1 MSMLS
6 MQPNILL
13 IILFRAVLMLVASIS
28 IAACSGLSYVEI
40 ESTNQNSR
48 VNFLVIHATS
58 ENFEESLRLLSTR
71 NPNPVSVHYL
81 VPYLED
87 PTYSRNSLRIYRL
100 VDEDRRAWHA
110 GISQWGSEVS
120 LNNRSVG
127 IEVVNDFK
135 CNELITHT
143 NEEELIELECSFPG
157 YPQSQID
164 ILVELIDEILERHPG
179 IDPVDV
185 VAHSDIAPNRKSD
198 PGPEFP
204 WKQLYEQ
211 GIGAWYDDETVV
223 RHFGELERSPPNLQ
237 ELQCALSIYGYP
249 IEVSG
254 VHDLQSQ
261 FAFRA
266 FQLHF
271 RPSNYN
277 GLIDTETAAILSA
290 LNEKYRANSLQS
302 CDEYSES

>member
-87 PTYSRNSLRIYRL
+87 PTYSRNNLRIYRL

-179 IDPVDV
+179 IEPVDV

-204 WKQLYEQ
+204 WKQLYDQ

-237 ELQCALSIYGYP
+237 ELQ
-249 IEVSG
+249 
-254 VHDLQSQ
+254 
-261 FAFRA
+261 
-266 FQLHF
+266 
-271 RPSNYN
+271 
-277 GLIDTETAAILSA
+277 
-290 LNEKYRANSLQS
+290 
-302 CDEYSES
+302 